1 MHVITVAP
9 YASPRSASGSAA
21 ARTTTNVT
29 DARWCGDLNLPHKTY
44 NVIVADP
51 PWQYR
56 NKKTGG
62 SMISGSG
69 AKYPTMSLEDICLL
83 NIPSICQKDCVLFL
97 WGTTPLADY
106 SMKVMDAW
114 GFKYKTKIYWRKI
127 MSLGMGFWFRGQVE
141 ECLVDIRG
149 NVKAFRC
156 QKPNFIQSK
165 VRNHSQKPEEF
176 FELVVPVLDKY
187 SLNSRIELFAREER
201 EGWDCWG
208 NEV

>member
-114 GFKYKTKIYWRKI
+114 GFKYKTNVTRDGVLVPWSGRGVSCGYSRERKGVPMPEAKLHSI
-127 MSLGMGFWFRGQVE
+127 
-141 ECLVDIRG
+141 
-149 NVKAFRC
+149 K
-156 QKPNFIQSK
+156 SK
-165 VRNHSQKPEEF
+165 EPFTEAGR
-176 FELVVPVLDKY
+176 VL
-187 SLNSRIELFAREER
+187 
-201 EGWDCWG
+201 
-208 NEV
+208 

>member
-1 MHVITVAP
+1 MIE
-9 YASPRSASGSAA
+9 
-21 ARTTTNVT
+21 
-29 DARWCGDLNLPHKTY
+29 LPSKKY

-62 SMISGSG
+62 SMKSGSD
-69 AKYPTMSLEDICLL
+69 AKYPTMSLDEICVLKIP
-83 NIPSICQKDCVLFL
+83 NICEKDCVLFL

-106 SMKVMDAW
+106 AIDVMKAW
-114 GFKYKTKIYWRKI
+114 GFDYKTKIYWRKV
-127 MSLGMGFWFRGQVE
+127 MSLGMGYWFRGQVE
-141 ECLVDIRG
+141 ECLVGVRG

-165 VRNHSQKPEEF
+165 ARNHSQKPEEF
-176 FELVVPVLDKY
+176 FGLIEPVLDQY
-187 SLNSRIELFAREER
+187 SLNSRIELFAREKR